1 MNLTKITFTVDS
13 KITLLESLKYASKEM
28 KITALPPMNKP
39 VKGILSACRIP
50 PSAAS
55 LNAQRAVILSIVY
68 LFLI

>member
-1 MNLTKITFTVDS
+1 MN
-13 KITLLESLKYASKEM
+13 
-28 KITALPPMNKP
+28 ITALPPMNKP
-39 VKGILSACRIP
+39 VKGILSAWRIP